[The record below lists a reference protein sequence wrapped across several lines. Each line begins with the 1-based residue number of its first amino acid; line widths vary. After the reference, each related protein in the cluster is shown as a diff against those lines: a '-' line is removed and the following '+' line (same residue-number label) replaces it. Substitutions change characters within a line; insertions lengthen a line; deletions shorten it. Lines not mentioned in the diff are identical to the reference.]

1 MGDWSCTQ
9 VLVQTRSSTTIYR
22 PTTEAC
28 HHVNTMAAEHQPL
41 GQGHHTNDLLLSAT
55 TIGTAAMYGLLYR
68 LATCQHFG
76 NSL

>member
-22 PTTEAC
+22 PTAEAC

-41 GQGHHTNDLLLSAT
+41 GQEGHHTNDLLLSAT
-55 TIGTAAMYGLLYR
+55 TICTAAMYG
-68 LATCQHFG
+68 
-76 NSL
+76 